1 MNKKASIIGYVL
13 PLIITV
19 GYEVF
24 GNLIMSVIMV
34 IENINY
40 ELAATV
46 VNTIISVTV
55 LGILLWVKGKFGE
68 FSLKSFL
75 IGIGIYA
82 LPMNVFLIY
91 SFVDAITW
99 IFGKGRW
106 LYPPNLDEMF
116 WIYLILCVSI
126 GVNEELVFRTAV
138 TNCLFRNMN
147 YSKVKI
153 VISCIYS
160 AIVFGIMHIS
170 NIFYDTK
177 DNMNVRIL
185 YVVMAGVVGFVF
197 QVIYLKI
204 KNILTLITLHIAWDF
219 VTEWNRMMVVQRYG
233 DDGKYIYLNRQIVI
247 LILMVI
253 VTGIILWRSKS
264 EDLTLYSKIDS
275 KKNSI

>member
-82 LPMNVFLIY
+82 LPMTVFLIY

-106 LYPPNLDEMF
+106 FYPPNLDEMF

-147 YSKVKI
+147 YSKAKI

-264 EDLTLYSKIDS
+264 EDLTLYSKIDCE
-275 KKNSI
+275 KNSI

>member
-147 YSKVKI
+147 YSKIKI

-275 KKNSI
+275 EKNSI

>member
-82 LPMNVFLIY
+82 LPMTVFLIY

-147 YSKVKI
+147 YSKAKI

-275 KKNSI
+275 EKNSI